1 MIHLLLAIIYLS
13 FISLGL
19 PDALLGS
26 AWPTMYPQLDVPVS
40 YAGIISM
47 IIAGST
53 ILSSLSSDRLV
64 RRLGTAKVTAL
75 SVALTALALFGFS
88 VSSSFWMLCLFAI
101 PYGLGAGS
109 VDAALNNF
117 VALHYKARHMSWL
130 HCFWGIGATLGPYIM
145 GACLTGGLG
154 WNQGY
159 RTVSWIQI
167 ALTAA
172 LIFSLPL
179 WKQKSAETEVAQQ
192 AAPPLKLPQMLA
204 LRGAKPTLLA
214 FFCYCSL
221 EAATGLWGSS
231 YMVLARGF
239 SAEEAAS
246 QIALFYLGITGGRF
260 LSGFLTMKLNSRVMV
275 RLGQVLMFAGVIV
288 VFIPGPASL
297 LCAGFVLIGF
307 GCAPVFPGLLH
318 QTPEKFGAGAS
329 QSMMGFQM
337 ACAYTG
343 GIVAPPLVGL
353 LTEKIHISLFPIA
366 LLVFTA
372 LMFIMTELCNRR
384 TNNQKV

>member
-47 IIAGST
+47 MIAGST
-53 ILSSLSSDRLV
+53 ILSSLFSDRLV
-64 RRLGTAKVTAL
+64 RRLGTAKVTVL

-88 VSSSFWMLCLFAI
+88 ISPSFWMLCLFAV

-172 LIFSLPL
+172 LLFSLPL
-179 WKQKSAETEVAQQ
+179 WKQKSAETEVARQT
-192 AAPPLKLPQMLA
+192 APLLKLPQLLA
-204 LRGAKPTLLA
+204 LRGAKPTLIA

-221 EAATGLWGSS
+221 EAVTGLWGSS
-231 YMVLARGF
+231 YMVIARGF
-239 SAEEAAS
+239 SAEEVAS
-246 QIALFYLGITGGRF
+246 RIALFYLGITGGRF
-260 LSGFLTMKLNSRVMV
+260 LSGFLTMRLNSLVMV
-275 RLGQVLMFAGVIV
+275 RLGQVLTFAGVVV
-288 VFIPGPASL
+288 VFIPGPAAL
-297 LCAGFVLIGF
+297 LCVGFVLIGL
-307 GCAPVFPGLLH
+307 GCAPVFPGILH
-318 QTPEKFGAGAS
+318 QTPEKFGTGAS
-329 QSMMGFQM
+329 QSMMGLQM
-337 ACAYTG
+337 ACAYAGSTF
-343 GIVAPPLVGL
+343 APPLIGL
-353 LTEKIHISLFPIA
+353 LTEKIHISLFPIV

-372 LMFIMTELCNRR
+372 LMFFMTELCNRR
-384 TNNQKV
+384 TNN